1 MKSAALKKIF
11 NVVSTVIVVI
21 VVLIAVFLMGSRI
34 IGLNVYNVVSGSMEP
49 TYRVGDLIYVKTV
62 DYADVGEKI
71 KVGDPLTFV
80 LNEDKVVATH
90 RVVKIDAEEELIYTK
105 GDTNNIIDPAVHFK
119 NVIGKPIF
127 SIPLLG
133 YVSAYMQT
141 TSGMIVT
148 ISVGVLLILAVFL
161 PDIFGKKGKKTAVE
175 PAETNDNNETE
186 ISENSNETEAN

>member
-34 IGLNVYNVVSGSMEP
+34 IGLNVYNVISGSMEP
-49 TYRVGDLIYVKTV
+49 TYSVGDLIYVKNV
-62 DYADVGEKI
+62 DYADVEEKI

-90 RVVKIDAEEELIYTK
+90 RVVKIDTEEELIYTK
-105 GDTNNIIDPAVHFK
+105 GDTNNTVDPAVNFK

-148 ISVGVLLILAVFL
+148 IGIGVLIILAVFL
-161 PDIFGKKGKKTAVE
+161 PDFFGKKDKKAAVE
-175 PAETNDNNETE
+175 PAEATDKTETE
-186 ISENSNETEAN
+186 ISENSNETEVN